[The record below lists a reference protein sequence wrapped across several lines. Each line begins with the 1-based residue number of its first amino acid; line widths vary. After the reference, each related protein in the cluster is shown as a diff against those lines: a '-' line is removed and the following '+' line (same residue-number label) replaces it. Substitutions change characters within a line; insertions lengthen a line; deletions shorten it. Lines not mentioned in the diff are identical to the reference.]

1 MVVGEGRRARIRK
14 GLRRG
19 TEVGK
24 GMSQKFLQG
33 KMDMPYAALS
43 LPTLCDRMDSSL
55 LGSSVHGILQAG
67 ILKKLL
73 QEIFPILGIQPES

>member
-19 TEVGK
+19 TEVAK
-24 GMSQKFLQG
+24 GMSQKFLEG
-33 KMDMPYAALS
+33 KMDMPYAQS

-55 LGSSVHGILQAG
+55 PGSFVHGILQAG